1 MFAECNCS
9 ANTIELV
16 YIVYMV
22 KCIVLIFALHH
33 VYQKILQSEV
43 IELEKN
49 SCMKKSHCQSLKHT
63 TVKLTNFLLCLLFP
77 QSVTK

>member
-9 ANTIELV
+9 ANATEL
-16 YIVYMV
+16 VYMV
-22 KCIVLIFALHH
+22 KCIVLLFALHP
-33 VYQKILQSEV
+33 VYQKIVQSEV

-63 TVKLTNFLLCLLFP
+63 TVKRTNFLLCLLFP
-77 QSVTK
+77 QCETK